1 MESYSYPLCAKLACH
16 PRQWSWSSYRATATE
31 VQTPGFLT
39 VDWIRAQFE
48 NDQQTT
54 QLSYRQVVAERR
66 GLTVWENLHRGVLL
80 ESKGFVE
87 ELKPLLT
94 GKAKEKA
101 ILKAERFAA
110 RPTLASLLKDTG
122 EDKEK

>member
-1 MESYSYPLCAKLACH
+1 M
-16 PRQWSWSSYRATATE
+16 
-31 VQTPGFLT
+31 QTPGFLT